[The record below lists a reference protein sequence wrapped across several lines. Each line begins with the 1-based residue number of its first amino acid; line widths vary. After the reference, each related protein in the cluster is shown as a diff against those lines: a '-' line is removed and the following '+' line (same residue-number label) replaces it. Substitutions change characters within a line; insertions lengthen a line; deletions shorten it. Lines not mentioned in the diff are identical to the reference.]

1 MQRLGIHKLDKR
13 ATMPKYGTDQAA
25 CFDLYANIPRTYDE
39 ALEEVEF
46 VRLSPGERVLVPTGL
61 VFDIPEGYSIRVHPK
76 SGLACKHGLTLTNC
90 EGIIDSDYHHEVFV
104 CVWNTSDENDYYLRQ
119 GDKICQAELV
129 RNEHYHIEE
138 TSEQPQKTTTRD
150 GGFGSTGK

>member
-46 VRLSPGERVLVPTGL
+46 VRLSPGERVLIPTGL
-61 VFDIPEGYSIRVHPK
+61 VIDIPEGYSVRLHAR
-76 SGLACKHGLTLTNC
+76 SGWAYKYGIILANC
-90 EGIIDSDYHHEVFV
+90 EGIVDSDYVEEIMVMLT
-104 CVWNTSDENDYYLRQ
+104 NISDEVVYIRH
-119 GDKICQAELV
+119 GDRICQGELV
-129 RNEHYHIEE
+129 KDERVVFDVVEE
-138 TSEQPQKTTTRD
+138 RPVKKTNRD
-150 GGFGSTGK
+150 GGFGSTGD

>member
-1 MQRLGIHKLDKR
+1 MWGPIKGRNIRAGKKL
-13 ATMPKYGTDQAA
+13 
-25 CFDLYANIPRTYDE
+25 
-39 ALEEVEF
+39 V
-46 VRLSPGERVLVPTGL
+46 VPTGL
-61 VFDIPEGYSIRVHPK
+61 AFNIPVGYSIRWHPK
-76 SGLACKHGLTLTNC
+76 SGLACKHGITLTNC

-138 TSEQPQKTTTRD
+138 TLEQPQKTTTRD